1 MKEPY
6 IEIINACN
14 KANLPIIAIDVPS
27 GMTGDEGGILAPCIH
42 ANVTISMGYGKIGSL
57 REPARSHCG
66 ITEIIDIG
74 FPRDSHKD
82 IGDEI
87 MIQAL
92 EYDDFQPFP
101 IKRSSD
107 VHKYKV
113 GKIGVIAGSKG
124 YSGAAIMSALTSLKS
139 GAGIT
144 RLAVPESI
152 GQIAEMAEAELIVSY
167 EKETAD
173 GAFSRNALD
182 SLVKLVKW
190 SDTLVLGPGIGRND
204 ETVTLVHQ
212 ILKTCNTPL
221 VLDADGIFAASQ
233 AQSLI
238 KSYKNEI
245 ILTPHWGEFKFL
257 VASVGDIWKQ
267 AQSFAKEMNCH
278 LILKGAPTIYCNP
291 TGDVF
296 VNSTGNPGMAT
307 AGSGDILSGLLA
319 SFIAQGNDI
328 EKMIQLAIFLHGT
341 AGDFA
346 AMNKGEFGLMAGD
359 IIENIPD
366 AIYEMRGL

>member
-1 MKEPY
+1 
-6 IEIINACN
+6 
-14 KANLPIIAIDVPS
+14 
-27 GMTGDEGGILAPCIH
+27 
-42 ANVTISMGYGKIGSL
+42 
-57 REPARSHCG
+57 
-66 ITEIIDIG
+66 
-74 FPRDSHKD
+74 
-82 IGDEI
+82 
-87 MIQAL
+87 
-92 EYDDFQPFP
+92 
-101 IKRSSD
+101 
-107 VHKYKV
+107 
-113 GKIGVIAGSKG
+113 
-124 YSGAAIMSALTSLKS
+124 
-139 GAGIT
+139 
-144 RLAVPESI
+144 
-152 GQIAEMAEAELIVSY
+152 MAEAELIVSY